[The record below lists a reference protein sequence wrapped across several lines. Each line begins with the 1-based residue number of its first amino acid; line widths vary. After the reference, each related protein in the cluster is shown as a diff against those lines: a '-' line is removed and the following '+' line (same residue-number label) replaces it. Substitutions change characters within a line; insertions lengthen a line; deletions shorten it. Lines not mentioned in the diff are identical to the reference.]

1 MKAVGVALLLLAS
14 SSSPYVIDGDTL
26 AFGRERVRIANLDAP
41 DVGSHAHCDLE
52 QRRGEAA
59 RAFAR
64 SVIRRAS
71 VVRVVDR
78 QGLDRYGRTLARVLV
93 DNDDFGRVMI
103 AAGHGR
109 PWRGRSSDWCRE

>member
-1 MKAVGVALLLLAS
+1 MKALAVALLLVAAS
-14 SSSPYVIDGDTL
+14 GSPHVIDGDTL

-41 DVGSHAHCDLE
+41 DVGSHAHCALE

-64 SVIRRAS
+64 SVIRRAA
-71 VVRVVDR
+71 VVQVVDR
-78 QGLDRYGRTLARVLV
+78 QGLDRYGRTLARVMV
-93 DNDDFGRVMI
+93 DDRDFGRVMI

-109 PWRGRSSDWCRE
+109 PWRGRSSDWCR

>member
-1 MKAVGVALLLLAS
+1 MKAVALALLLVAAS
-14 SSSPYVIDGDTL
+14 SSPRVIDGDTL

-41 DVGSHAHCDLE
+41 DVGSHAHCALE

-64 SVIRRAS
+64 AVIDRAA
-71 VVRVVDR
+71 VVQVVDR
-78 QGLDRYGRTLARVLV
+78 QGIDRYGRTLARVLV
-93 DNDDFGRVMI
+93 DDRDFGRVMI

-109 PWRGRSSDWCRE
+109 PWRGRSSDWCR

>member
-1 MKAVGVALLLLAS
+1 MKAVALALVLVAS

-41 DVGSHAHCDLE
+41 DVGSHAHCALE
-52 QRRGEAA
+52 QRRGERA

-64 SVIRRAS
+64 SILRQAAS
-71 VVRVVDR
+71 VDVVDR
-78 QGLDRYGRTLARVLV
+78 QGFDRYGRALALVRV
-93 DNDDFGRVMI
+93 DGQDFGRLMI

-109 PWRGRSSDWCRE
+109 PWRGRSSNWCR